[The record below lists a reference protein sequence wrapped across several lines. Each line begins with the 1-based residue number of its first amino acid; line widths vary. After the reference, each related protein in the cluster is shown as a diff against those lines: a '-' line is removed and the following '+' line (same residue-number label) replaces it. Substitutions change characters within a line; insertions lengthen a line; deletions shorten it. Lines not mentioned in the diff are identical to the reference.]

1 MIQKIQESDVDK
13 RPQNIIVSWH
23 TNPVAVAASK
33 CMNVILVNISALL
46 VDGDELWMLGKPEEE
61 SQQRQWNSSSMRPHV
76 YTTFQ

>member
-46 VDGDELWMLGKPEEE
+46 VDGDELWMLSVIGEPEEE
-61 SQQRQWNSSSMRPHV
+61 SQQRQ
-76 YTTFQ
+76 